1 MRCQNAWNQ
10 KSKPRSPVSTL
21 YNREQSRYNSYL
33 FLMSRNFYGAFCNS
47 GGIYGLSIRNQTNCG
62 LPTVPH
68 LPRVPP
74 QPYGCVSGQ
83 PGCVSKPHMKKV
95 VQKVAQILATQGV
108 SCCECPR
115 TQYKLYPL
123 SDCKET
129 DLRYSL
135 QIVCPDGK
143 MPYRFE
149 LTLSPV
155 IPPED
160 RSNAPVN
167 QTGTQN
173 EERR

>member
-1 MRCQNAWNQ
+1 
-10 KSKPRSPVSTL
+10 
-21 YNREQSRYNSYL
+21 
-33 FLMSRNFYGAFCNS
+33 
-47 GGIYGLSIRNQTNCG
+47 
-62 LPTVPH
+62 
-68 LPRVPP
+68 
-74 QPYGCVSGQ
+74 
-83 PGCVSKPHMKKV
+83 MKKV

-123 SDCKET
+123 SGCKET

-155 IPPED
+155 IPPEGHHD
-160 RSNAPVN
+160 HAPVN
-167 QTGTQN
+167 QSDTQN
-173 EERR
+173 GERR